1 MLGYLPQE
9 FPLSLEGWKE
19 LVHPDDRESAI
30 RNLNLA
36 LEGNLPTFV
45 AEYRIRCKDGA
56 WRWIQDIGRVS
67 ERNADG
73 RAARAIGIHTDIH
86 DRKIAEEALFRSNQ
100 ELEEKVRSR
109 TVSLEELNE
118 SLRSEISARRTVED
132 QLRARTEELAEMNN
146 ALRVILRKSREESEE
161 NVRKMVASIRQIAFP
176 NLEKL
181 KLACLTGRQAA
192 YLQLLEEGLSEIT
205 SSDLSS
211 LSGIQR
217 NLTPSEYQVAA
228 LIRQGKSSKQI
239 SEIMSLSCRT
249 IESHR
254 KSIRKKLGL
263 KHSKTNL
270 HNYLA
275 SIDKTNR
282 S

>member
-9 FPLSLEGWKE
+9 FPLSLESWKE

-36 LEGNLPTFV
+36 LEGNLPTFM

-86 DRKIAEEALFRSNQ
+86 DRKIAEEALVRSNQ

-118 SLRSEISARRTVED
+118 SLRSEISARSKVED
-132 QLRARTEELAEMNN
+132 ALRGRTEELAEINN

-161 NVRKMVASIRQIAFP
+161 NTRKMEANIRQLVFP
-176 NLEKL
+176 HLEKL
-181 KLACLTGRQAA
+181 KLAHLAGRHAVS
-192 YLQLLEEGLSEIT
+192 LKLLEEALSEII
-205 SSDLSS
+205 SSESSS
-211 LSGIQR
+211 LAVLQQK
-217 NLTPSEYQVAA
+217 LTTSEYQVAV
-228 LIRQGKSSKQI
+228 LIRQGKTSKQL

-263 KHSKTNL
+263 QHKKTNL
-270 HNYLA
+270 RSYLA
-275 SIDKTNR
+275 SIGNNR
-282 S
+282 